1 MRKENIEESLK
12 NELKCKEDY
21 IVELEHTLD
30 SYEVVINENKN
41 DKNVLEATIRNKN
54 DIITELEN
62 NFMNLENVKHLKHEI
77 DQKRMKIHELEQKVN
92 KLESEGISI
101 EKLEEIMELSE
112 EKDNR
117 ISELEDALRE
127 TIKLSTE
134 REMVLHQEESKRKQI
149 MEKVSRIVIF
159 YFTKHRRDDA
169 HFFKLT

>member
-1 MRKENIEESLK
+1 MQKENTEESLK

-30 SYEVVINENKN
+30 SYEVIINENKN

-54 DIITELEN
+54 DIIDELEN
-62 NFMNLENVKHLKHEI
+62 KFTNLENMKHFKQNIH
-77 DQKRMKIHELEQKVN
+77 QKEMKIHELEEKM
-92 KLESEGISI
+92 KRFESEEVNI
-101 EKLEEIMELSE
+101 ERLEELVELSE

-134 REMVLHQEESKRKQI
+134 REMVLHQEKSKRKQI
-149 MEKVSRIVIF
+149 MEKVRNQQ
-159 YFTKHRRDDA
+159 A
-169 HFFKLT
+169 